1 MKTEGGEIG
10 GTGGNSR
17 GEERV
22 GRWGEREVIAV
33 EDMYHSVPCQ
43 SSDNVSVYFR
53 HYHYET
59 CQSLSITLSVSDIP
73 FCDLSEFT
81 LFSVCFRLQQ
91 FRD

>member
-1 MKTEGGEIG
+1 MKTEGGEMG
-10 GTGGNSR
+10 GTGGNSSR
-17 GEERV
+17 R
-22 GRWGEREVIAV
+22 
-33 EDMYHSVPCQ
+33 HVPFCAL
-43 SSDNVSVYFR
+43 SEFRHVSVYFR

-73 FCDLSEFT
+73 FCNLSEFT